1 MRNAML
7 RGAAAAGLLAGLL
20 ATPAGAVTYTLGDR
34 NSEVVVDFDG
44 GYADRSGVV
53 GWTVDDVNHLYE
65 QWFWVRIDD
74 QEVRLE
80 QLGVYAVST
89 SDTNPFDDDRDDTL
103 YARFGGAQFLNPI
116 EVDVKLSLQGGN
128 FNSGTADLAE
138 QIRITNVGNEV
149 LSLSFFQYADFDL
162 GGEAYGD
169 VAELLNPNT
178 VRQLGKGWKVE
189 EVLTPAA
196 DVGEVAFYPL
206 TVDKLDDPDLDDL
219 VASPGPVGPG
229 DVTWA
234 FQWTFTLDPRQ
245 SVLISKDK
253 LIMPGVPEP
262 ATAALLALG
271 LAGLAARRRARA

>member
-1 MRNAML
+1 ML
-7 RGAAAAGLLAGLL
+7 RGAPAAGLLAGLL
-20 ATPAGAVTYTLGDR
+20 AAPAGAVTYTLGDG

-53 GWTVDDVNHLYE
+53 GWYVDDVSHLYE
-65 QWFWVRIDD
+65 QWFWVRIDE

-80 QLGVYAVST
+80 QLGVYAVAT
-89 SDTNPFDDDRDDTL
+89 SDTNPFDDARDDTL
-103 YARFGGAQFLNPI
+103 YARFGGVEFEGPLQ
-116 EVDVKLSLQGGN
+116 VDVKLSLQGGSP
-128 FNSGTADLAE
+128 NSGTADLAE
-138 QIRITNVGNEV
+138 QIRITNIGDEV

-178 VRQLGKGWKVE
+178 VRQIGKGWKVE

-196 DVGEVAFYPL
+196 DAAEVAFYPL
-206 TVDKLDDPDLDDL
+206 TVDELDDPDLDDL
-219 VASPGPVGPG
+219 VASSGPVGPS

-234 FQWTFTLDPRQ
+234 FQWAFTLDPRQ

-262 ATAALLALG
+262 ATAALLAVG